1 MVAQKQPQVKV
12 DYEYG
17 VISIIISREFR
28 ETRES
33 LAERARDSGLVDG
46 VTSRNLALFSGFF
59 SFFKSRGKFFKKKG
73 IREGGKE
80 QFKFEIEDRKK
91 KPGDIFQKRR
101 GSRFNRLCVD
111 PYQIYVVR
119 ITIAME

>member
-17 VISIIISREFR
+17 VISIIIS
-28 ETRES
+28 RES

-80 QFKFEIEDRKK
+80 QFKFEIEDRKMEISFK
-91 KPGDIFQKRR
+91 KGGEADLI
-101 GSRFNRLCVD
+101 GCV
-111 PYQIYVVR
+111 
-119 ITIAME
+119 